1 MGNAAYRRARYFLK
15 KGSIRYEKNFSRP
28 ACFALGAF
36 IHGLCKP
43 NDRKLV
49 LLICRK

>member
-1 MGNAAYRRARYFLK
+1 MKRIF
-15 KGSIRYEKNFSRP
+15 P
-28 ACFALGAF
+28 ALLAFGAF
-36 IHGLCKP
+36 IHGLRKP

>member
-1 MGNAAYRRARYFLK
+1 MKRIF
-15 KGSIRYEKNFSRP
+15 P
-28 ACFALGAF
+28 ALLALLLVLSF
-36 IHGLCKP
+36 TGLRKP

>member
-1 MGNAAYRRARYFLK
+1 MKRIF
-15 KGSIRYEKNFSRP
+15 P
-28 ACFALGAF
+28 ALGAF
-36 IHGLCKP
+36 IHGLRKP